1 MASSLS
7 CGTGSG
13 NGVPPVTSEAET
25 GSVDN
30 RVPSVSPEVDTDSTG
45 DDPPPASP
53 ETDTGSACPGKYQTE
68 PPRLGRNDGFRSAGQ
83 ERQFFLTMPRELP
96 EGPVP
101 IVFLFNGTGE
111 SGWGIALRT
120 GLNRTAWEEGFILI
134 APYSNGNG
142 NIWPVWD
149 SYTTPFRS
157 SSNPDLVF
165 FDELLLCMA
174 AHYPID
180 ATRIYAT
187 GHSAG
192 GIFTHYL
199 AQRRSDVLAAIA
211 PASADF
217 GGTTPRPFEALDQMA
232 VMIVW
237 GGKNDYYTGSA
248 TGSSGN
254 TTSVT
259 RYEYE
264 GQSKRAI
271 RFYQRHLETVIACE
285 GNNEGHRWITG
296 LNSFLWDF
304 FRAHPKGYG
313 ISEYAE
319 ALPEGSPEICYV
331 P

>member
-1 MASSLS
+1 MRAVSPGVLHFLVPALLVAVLASSLA
-7 CGTGSG
+7 CRTGTGNETATADDVVSS
-13 NGVPPVTSEAET
+13 VLLEADIE
-25 GSVDN
+25 
-30 RVPSVSPEVDTDSTG
+30 
-45 DDPPPASP
+45 
-53 ETDTGSACPGKYQTE
+53 SACPGKFKTK
-68 PPRLGRNDGFRSAGQ
+68 PPRLGKNDGFLSAGQ
-83 ERQFFLTMPRELP
+83 ERKFFLIMPSELP

-111 SGWGIALRT
+111 SGWGMTLRSRLTPTALD
-120 GLNRTAWEEGFILI
+120 EGFILI

-142 NIWPVWD
+142 NLWPVWD
-149 SYTTPFRS
+149 SYTTPARAS
-157 SSNPDLVF
+157 PNPDLVF
-165 FDELLLCMA
+165 FDQLLLCMA

-180 ATRIYAT
+180 ANRVYAT

-211 PASADF
+211 LASADF
-217 GGTTPRPFEALDQMA
+217 GGTTPRPFEGLEQMA

-248 TGSSGN
+248 TGSSGS
-254 TTSVT
+254 TVSVT

-285 GNNEGHRWITG
+285 GNNAGHSWITS
-296 LNSFLWDF
+296 LNFVLVELFPGASQGTQL
-304 FRAHPKGYG
+304 
-313 ISEYAE
+313 
-319 ALPEGSPEICYV
+319 L
-331 P
+331 